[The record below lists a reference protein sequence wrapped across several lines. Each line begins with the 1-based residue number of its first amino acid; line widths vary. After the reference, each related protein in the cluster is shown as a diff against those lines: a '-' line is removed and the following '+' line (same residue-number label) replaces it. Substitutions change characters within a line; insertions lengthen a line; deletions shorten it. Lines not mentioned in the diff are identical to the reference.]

1 MNYCVH
7 SLQKIFCKRM
17 VATVPRGSTGWCA
30 GRLHWGRSPGRS
42 WHWWSW
48 CGRCARWRIS
58 CAETLPPSAPSA
70 WLPAPAH
77 SQHYIKLSKII
88 LLVLIHLH
96 KIQNGVKSFKSIH
109 LSVILLWSIKN
120 GRQTFSIQEVFFV
133 SSCQLFRLILNYS
146 YSVMSSGTWEESW
159 KVSLFIILF
168 CAHGVSRG
176 MWEGHRPRHVTFPRL
191 HL

>member
-7 SLQKIFCKRM
+7 SLQKRFCKRK
-17 VATVPRGSTGWCA
+17 VTTVPRGSTGWCA

-58 CAETLPPSAPSA
+58 CAETLPPSAPLA

-77 SQHYIKLSKII
+77 SQHYIKLIKII

-96 KIQNGVKSFKSIH
+96 RIQNEVNRFKSIH

-133 SSCQLFRLILNYS
+133 SSCKLFSLVLNYS
-146 YSVMSSGTWEESW
+146 YSCDVFRYLGRMLKSF
-159 KVSLFIILF
+159 LFITLF
-168 CAHGVSRG
+168 CAHRVSRG
-176 MWEGHRPRHVTFPRL
+176 MWEGYRPRHVTSPRL